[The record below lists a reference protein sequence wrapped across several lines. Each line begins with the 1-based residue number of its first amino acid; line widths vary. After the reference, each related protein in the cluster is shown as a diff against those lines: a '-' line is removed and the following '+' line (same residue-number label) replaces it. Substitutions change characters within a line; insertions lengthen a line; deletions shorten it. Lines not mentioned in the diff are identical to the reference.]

1 MSDHNTFVKI
11 LKNMADKSGGTVRVT
26 DVPPERRPNAASLM
40 KLENEIA
47 AQSGKPIPYPQAGQE
62 NTGDDEQSL

>member
-11 LKNMADKSGGTVRVT
+11 LKNMADNSEGTVRVT
-26 DVPPERRPNAASLM
+26 DVPPERRPKAASLM